1 MSEQS
6 LESNRKPDGSVHPG
20 PLQSRHKSPCTKPSW
35 DLCYIQC
42 TDSIQREPFWTRY
55 KKKTMNR
62 VPIIV
67 WNPAYIEELDG
78 EEVDPADLAP
88 LISGNTPIVTVPASE
103 DEDVAEEVV
112 EDGDEDPDDEDLP
125 KMMQNVIEELE
136 ELSREVIQGLQGLDQ
151 ELDSIM
157 SLRDTSSQQSTNV
170 PNVDVWDTGKAVEQ
184 EYRLHPDPTM
194 MEVRDR
200 LSDQVLDLLQIL
212 QERVDQHTCNDK
224 DIRLIEGL
232 KTILVLHSRLG
243 VLTDIELKRQAK
255 KP

>member
-1 MSEQS
+1 
-6 LESNRKPDGSVHPG
+6 
-20 PLQSRHKSPCTKPSW
+20 
-35 DLCYIQC
+35 
-42 TDSIQREPFWTRY
+42 
-55 KKKTMNR
+55 MNR
-62 VPIIV
+62 VSVIV
-67 WNPAYIEELDG
+67 RNPAYIEELDG

-112 EDGDEDPDDEDLP
+112 EDGDEGSDDEDLP

-136 ELSREVIQGLQGLDQ
+136 ELNREVIQGLQGLDQ

-157 SLRDTSSQQSTNV
+157 SLRDTSSQQSTDV
-170 PNVDVWDTGKAVEQ
+170 PNVDVWDTGKAIEQ

-243 VLTDIELKRQAK
+243 VLTDVVLNRQAK

>member
-1 MSEQS
+1 
-6 LESNRKPDGSVHPG
+6 
-20 PLQSRHKSPCTKPSW
+20 
-35 DLCYIQC
+35 
-42 TDSIQREPFWTRY
+42 
-55 KKKTMNR
+55 MNR
-62 VPIIV
+62 VSVIV
-67 WNPAYIEELDG
+67 QNPAYIEELDG

-88 LISGNTPIVTVPASE
+88 LISGNTPIVTVPAAE

-136 ELSREVIQGLQGLDQ
+136 ELNREVIQGLQGLDQ

-157 SLRDTSSQQSTNV
+157 SIRDTSSQQPTDV
-170 PNVDVWDTGKAVEQ
+170 PNVDVWDTGKVIEQ

-200 LSDQVLDLLQIL
+200 LSNQVLDLLQIL

-243 VLTDIELKRQAK
+243 VLVDPELNRQAK

>member
-1 MSEQS
+1 
-6 LESNRKPDGSVHPG
+6 
-20 PLQSRHKSPCTKPSW
+20 
-35 DLCYIQC
+35 
-42 TDSIQREPFWTRY
+42 
-55 KKKTMNR
+55 MNR
-62 VPIIV
+62 VSVIV
-67 WNPAYIEELDG
+67 RNPAYIEELDG

-136 ELSREVIQGLQGLDQ
+136 ELNREVIQGLQGLDQ

-157 SLRDTSSQQSTNV
+157 SLRDTSSQQPTVV
-170 PNVDVWDTGKAVEQ
+170 PNVNVWDTGKAIEQ

-200 LSDQVLDLLQIL
+200 LSNQVLDLLQIL
-212 QERVDQHTCNDK
+212 QERVDQRTCKDK
-224 DIRLIEGL
+224 DIELIEGL
-232 KTILVLHSRLG
+232 KTIQVLHSRLG
-243 VLTDIELKRQAK
+243 VLTDIMLNCPAK

>member
-1 MSEQS
+1 
-6 LESNRKPDGSVHPG
+6 
-20 PLQSRHKSPCTKPSW
+20 
-35 DLCYIQC
+35 
-42 TDSIQREPFWTRY
+42 
-55 KKKTMNR
+55 MNR
-62 VPIIV
+62 VSVIV
-67 WNPAYIEELDG
+67 RNPAYIEELDG

-157 SLRDTSSQQSTNV
+157 SRRGTSSQQPTDV
-170 PNVDVWDTGKAVEQ
+170 PNVDVWDTGKVMEQ

-200 LSDQVLDLLQIL
+200 LSDQVMDLLQIL

-243 VLTDIELKRQAK
+243 VLTDTVLNRQAK